1 MSSFGR
7 LFENMHNFKESSKKI
22 EDDLAVDAIRQGFL
36 ADPNFWQN
44 FISLLN
50 NPEALAKLFNVP
62 HHKVT
67 SWYSRI
73 EKYLQKYM
81 EDEKENIVASGTSKK
96 RKLVKTSDYEDFI

>member
-1 MSSFGR
+1 MSSFGK
-7 LFENMHNFKESSKKI
+7 LFENMHAFKESSKQI
-22 EDDLAVDAIRQGFL
+22 EDSLAVDAIRQGFL
-36 ADPNFWQN
+36 TNPEFWQN

-62 HHKVT
+62 QHKVT

-81 EDEKENIVASGTSKK
+81 EEEKDNIGNKLSKK
-96 RKLVKTSDYEDFI
+96 RRLVKTSDYEDFV

>member
-1 MSSFGR
+1 MSSFGK
-7 LFENMHNFKESSKKI
+7 LFENMHAFKESSKQI
-22 EDDLAVDAIRQGFL
+22 EDSLAVDAIRQGFL
-36 ADPNFWQN
+36 ANPEFWQN

-62 HHKVT
+62 QHKVT

-81 EDEKENIVASGTSKK
+81 EEEKDNIGNKLSKK
-96 RKLVKTSDYEDFI
+96 RRLVKTSDYEDFV